1 MRMLSQ
7 LRLLNRGVLALLT
20 ALLVLVASGTPAFAA
35 ALPPPAP
42 VSAKLVSE
50 TQVEVSWPAVAG
62 ASSYEV
68 RRGTVSG
75 GPYTTV
81 GTVTGTSYLDGTVAA
96 ETTYYYVVRSRS
108 GKRASGDSSEVS
120 VQTSLA
126 KPVNVRATAAETSM
140 TLRWKAV
147 AGTARYEIV
156 RLSNDAPVE
165 TVVGTTTS
173 TEYVDTGL
181 TVATRYVYWIRAV
194 ATGGATATSDAVRVY
209 TGPATTTTVTVSPGS
224 VEQGQRILLIANVRY
239 ADGRIP
245 GGEVAFMSAA
255 GAVAFATVNGTDGT
269 AIAMVNGAGW
279 TPTSVYA
286 QFQGYDWP
294 AAGASVSG
302 DAVPV
307 VTQPYGAVAFNGPSW
322 LKLGSWEEAVAAG
335 DLTGDGL
342 SDVVI
347 TTTEYFDDA
356 NDHSAFLFVQEA
368 DNQLVMKQQVAMS
381 TSSGGSMYPVIGDL
395 DGDGANELVVAT
407 GDGVDVFRRTGS
419 GLSAAEHLSFGDDLI
434 DLRLRDLDGDGRT
447 DIVAVSDNGV
457 LVRYGDD
464 NGSFAPAALVSAHRG
479 FVLDVVDMTGDGRAD
494 LVVQLGQLIQISAQV
509 QPRSFAAPVGYQAP
523 AGHQQTVASMA
534 VGDVTGD
541 GRKDV
546 VVTVSGNAPNA
557 QVQVLTHDSAGVL
570 GRWIRYPVY
579 EMPDAIAIAD
589 VNNDGRDDVAITHGG
604 WSAASVLLQRPD
616 GWLGNEFRVSQLPP
630 ASSFTPRGLAV
641 ADINNDGLKDLL
653 MANYNYG
660 LVVVP
665 QRPAATS
672 AASPKVQVGRA

>member
-1 MRMLSQ
+1 M
-7 LRLLNRGVLALLT
+7 ALLT
-20 ALLVLVASGTPAFAA
+20 ALLAVMASTTPAFAA
-35 ALPPPAP
+35 ALTPPAS
-42 VSAKLVSE
+42 VSAAAVSASR
-50 TQVEVSWPAVAG
+50 VEVSWQAAAG

-75 GPYTTV
+75 GPYAPV
-81 GTVTGTSYLDGTVAA
+81 GTATGTSYVDDTVAP

-108 GKRASGDSSEVS
+108 DKRASGYSTEAS
-120 VQTSLA
+120 VLTSLP
-126 KPVNVRATAAETSM
+126 KPVGVRATGAETSM
-140 TLRWKAV
+140 TLRWQGVSGA
-147 AGTARYEIV
+147 ARYEIV
-156 RLSNDAPVE
+156 RLSSAAPVE

-194 ATGGATATSDAVRVY
+194 AAGGATATSDAVRVY

-224 VEQGQRILLIANVRY
+224 VEQGQRILLIASVRY

-245 GGEVAFMSAA
+245 SGEVAFMSAA
-255 GAVAFATVNGTDGT
+255 GAVAFASVHGTDGT
-269 AIAMVNGAGW
+269 AIAMVDGSGW
-279 TPTSVYA
+279 TPKPVYA
-286 QFQGYDWP
+286 QFQGYDWQP
-294 AAGASVSG
+294 AGASASA

-307 VTQPYGAVAFNGPSW
+307 VTQPYGSVVFDGPSW
-322 LKLGSWEEAVAAG
+322 LKLGSREEAVAAG

-342 SDVVI
+342 SDVVV
-347 TTTEYFDDA
+347 TTTEYSDDA
-356 NDHSAFLFVQEA
+356 HDHSAFLFVQEA
-368 DNQLVMKQQVAMS
+368 ENQLMLRQQVAMS
-381 TSSGGSMYPVIGDL
+381 TPTGGSMYPVIGDV

-407 GDGVDVFRRTGS
+407 GDGVDVFRRTGT
-419 GLSAAEHLSFGDDLI
+419 GLSAAEHLSFADDLI
-434 DLRLRDLDGDGRT
+434 DLKLRDLDGDGRT

-464 NGSFAPAALVSAHRG
+464 TGGFAPAALVSPHRG
-479 FVLDVVDMTGDGRAD
+479 FVLDVVDMTGDGRPD
-494 LVVQLGQLIQISAQV
+494 LVAQLGQLIRISTQTA
-509 QPRSFAAPVGYQAP
+509 PRSFADPVGYQAP
-523 AGHQQTVASMA
+523 AGYLRVVGSMA

-546 VVTVSGNAPNA
+546 VVTVSGNAPDA
-557 QVQVLTHDSAGVL
+557 QVQVLTHDGAGVL
-570 GRWIRYPVY
+570 GQWIRYPVY
-579 EMPDAIAIAD
+579 EVPDAIAIAD
-589 VNNDGRDDVAITHGG
+589 VNNDGRDDVAVTHGG
-604 WSAASVLLQRPD
+604 WSSAGVLLQRPD

-641 ADINNDGLKDLL
+641 ADINDDGLKDLL

-672 AASPKVQVGRA
+672 AATSTKVQVGRP

>member
-1 MRMLSQ
+1 MVSQ
-7 LRLLNRGVLALLT
+7 QRRLGRGVMILLMALA
-20 ALLVLVASGTPAFAA
+20 AMVASTTPAFAA
-35 ALPPPAP
+35 ALPPPASVGAAA
-42 VSAKLVSE
+42 VSA
-50 TQVEVSWPAVAG
+50 TRVEVSWQAVAG
-62 ASSYEV
+62 AGSYQV

-75 GPYTTV
+75 GPYQTV
-81 GTVTGTSYLDGTVAA
+81 GTASGTSYVDETVAPEKA
-96 ETTYYYVVRSRS
+96 YYYVVRSRS
-108 GKRASGDSSEVS
+108 GKRTSGDSTEAS
-120 VQTSLA
+120 VQTSLP

-140 TLRWKAV
+140 TLRWKAA

-156 RLSNDAPVE
+156 RLSEAAPVE

-173 TEYVDTGL
+173 TEYVDSGL

-194 ATGGATATSDAVRVY
+194 GAGGATATSDAVRVY

-245 GGEVAFMSAA
+245 SGEVAFMSAA
-255 GAVAFATVNGTDGT
+255 GAVAFVNVDGTDGT
-269 AIAMVNGAGW
+269 AIAMVNGTGW

-286 QFQGYDWP
+286 QFQGYDWQP
-294 AAGASVSG
+294 SGASVSG

-307 VTQPYGAVAFNGPSW
+307 VTQPYGSVVFAAPSW
-322 LKLGSWEEAVAAG
+322 LKLGSWEEAVATG

-342 SDVVI
+342 SDVVV
-347 TTTEYFDDA
+347 TTTEYADDA
-356 NDHSAFLFVQEA
+356 HDHSAFLFVQEA
-368 DNQLVMKQQVAMS
+368 ENQLVLKQQLATS
-381 TSSGGSMYPVIGDL
+381 TPTGGSMYPVIGDL
-395 DGDGANELVVAT
+395 DGDGADELVVAT

-419 GLSAAEHLSFGDDLI
+419 GLSTAEHLSFADDLI
-434 DLRLRDLDGDGRT
+434 DLKLCDLDGDGRT

-464 NGSFAPAALVSAHRG
+464 SGGFAPVALVSPHRG
-479 FVLDVVDMTGDGRAD
+479 FVLDAVDMTGDGRPD
-494 LVVQLGQLIQISAQV
+494 LVVQLGQLIQISTQTA
-509 QPRSFAAPVGYQAP
+509 PRSFADPVGYQAP
-523 AGHQQTVASMA
+523 AGHLRTVSSMA

-557 QVQVLTHDSAGVL
+557 QVQVLTHDSGGVF

-579 EMPDAIAIAD
+579 EIPDAIAIAD

-604 WSAASVLLQRPD
+604 WSSAGVLLQRPD

-672 AASPKVQVGRA
+672 AATSPKVQVGRA